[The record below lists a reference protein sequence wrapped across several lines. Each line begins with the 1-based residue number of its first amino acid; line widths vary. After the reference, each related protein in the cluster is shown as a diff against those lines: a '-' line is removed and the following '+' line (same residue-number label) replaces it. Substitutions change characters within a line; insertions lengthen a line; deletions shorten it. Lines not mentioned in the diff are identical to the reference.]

1 MPAEPAPQ
9 FVVVLDVEGVL
20 TPEIWIAV
28 ADRFGADELR
38 RTTKDEPD
46 YAKLMQ
52 GRIDT
57 LAGLGLG
64 LSDIQGVIAQL
75 EPLDGAKDFL
85 DRLRSVTQVVL
96 LSDTFEEFI
105 GPLMAKLGFPTIL
118 CHRLQGVD
126 DRIVG
131 FVPRIENQ
139 KMAAVH
145 GFQAMNYRVVAA
157 GDSFND
163 LNMIDAADAG
173 FLFRSP
179 PAIVA
184 QRSDLAAFETY
195 DELFCA
201 LTQVINAS

>member
-75 EPLDGAKDFL
+75 EPLDGAKDVL

-118 CHRLQGVD
+118 CHRLQVVD

>member
-57 LAGLGLG
+57 LADLGLG

-75 EPLDGAKDFL
+75 EPLDGAKEFL

-118 CHRLQGVD
+118 CHRLQVVD

-201 LTQVINAS
+201 LTEVIYAS